1 MFILLMETP
10 LKYLHSFA
18 LLLTLGF
25 LTGCGGGDLPVV
37 TTDPEAIR
45 KEQERL
51 RNEIP
56 ATKIDPVKAEQDRL
70 KKMQGG
76 SRP

>member
-1 MFILLMETP
+1 MFILLMEIP
-10 LKYLHSFA
+10 LKYFLSAVVLFP
-18 LLLTLGF
+18 LTL
-25 LTGCGGGDLPVV
+25 LVGCGGGDLPVV

-56 ATKIDPVKAEQDRL
+56 ATKIDPVKAEQERL
-70 KKMQGG
+70 RKMQGG